1 MKNFRHDM
9 EDRAYAARLS
19 AVVPAEIPLRSKTD
33 FSTTNRALRCA
44 QVLLKKYNSARGGK
58 KLSYRFQG

>member
-1 MKNFRHDM
+1 MKKFRHDM
-9 EDRAYAARLS
+9 DDRAFAARLS
-19 AVVPAEIPLRSKTD
+19 AVAPAEILLRSKTD

-44 QVLLKKYNSARGGK
+44 RVLLKKYNSARGGK